1 MDSEISQNQSMQA
14 VLMRQ
19 LRLARHEELIN
30 NSKNF
35 QSIFKL
41 WKFFDNVTTF
51 LSFTGLIAAIWKFE
65 YDIA

>member
-1 MDSEISQNQSMQA
+1 MDSEFSQNQSMQA

-35 QSIFKL
+35 
-41 WKFFDNVTTF
+41 
-51 LSFTGLIAAIWKFE
+51 
-65 YDIA
+65 